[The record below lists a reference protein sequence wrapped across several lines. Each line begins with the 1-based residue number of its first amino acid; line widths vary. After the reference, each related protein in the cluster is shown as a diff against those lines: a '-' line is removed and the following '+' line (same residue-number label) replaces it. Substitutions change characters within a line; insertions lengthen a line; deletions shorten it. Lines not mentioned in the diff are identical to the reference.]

1 MYQNIP
7 GLLSG
12 FALVTIGLHLIWIA
26 LKYYK
31 ALEKPGKKLAWRFLI
46 SISLFTVG
54 SIGVVIDSLT
64 EIQLWF
70 IMATIYP
77 ISYFI
82 LASSVGFYL
91 KALLSKQAKPIKP
104 HKKAPVLPISGAYSL
119 RKPVTPQTLAYLSR
133 ISSGLLVISRT
144 KKERWVKKYRL
155 EPDEFVW
162 LSNVEGENAIS
173 PTKLHVIQGKILQF
187 LNGSGG
193 KAVVYMEGVEYLVI
207 YNDFPPVAKFLFQV
221 KDHVVSHKSVLLL
234 YLPPGV
240 LDKIQEGI
248 ILKEFQGTEEKE
260 LINEVSQKLLV
271 TMVEKKHHSQGAP
284 AENENPNTKA
294 E

>member
-70 IMATIYP
+70 IMAIIYP

-162 LSNVEGENAIS
+162 LSNMEEETAIS

-207 YNDFPPVAKFLFQV
+207 YNDFPPVAKFLFSV
-221 KDHVVSHKSVLLL
+221 KDYVISHKSVLIA
-234 YLPPGV
+234 YIPHGI
-240 LDKIQEGI
+240 LDKSQESI
-248 ILKEFQGTEEKE
+248 ILKEFKEAEEEE
-260 LINEVSQKLLV
+260 LLNEISQKLLV
-271 TMVEKKHHSQGAP
+271 TMVEQRESASVDEQ
-284 AENENPNTKA
+284 ENVMSNSE
-294 E
+294 